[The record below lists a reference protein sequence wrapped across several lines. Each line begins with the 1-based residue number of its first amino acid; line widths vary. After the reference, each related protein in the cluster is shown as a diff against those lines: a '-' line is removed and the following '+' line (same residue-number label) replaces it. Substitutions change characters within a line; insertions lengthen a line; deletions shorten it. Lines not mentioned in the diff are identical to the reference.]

1 MTTWHY
7 CVVGRPVSGTNS
19 QQIVKVGGRRMV
31 LKSKAQREWRADAVG
46 QLLQQRGRR
55 AAIAAPCAVTLHV
68 YRQRNQGD
76 VDNYAK
82 GVLDALQD
90 ARILDDDKHVCE
102 LHIYRH
108 TDPAR
113 PRVDITIALRGGED
127 AA

>member
-1 MTTWHY
+1 MSTWHY

-19 QQIVKVGGRRMV
+19 QQIVRVGSRRMV
-31 LKSKAQREWRADAVG
+31 LKSKAQREWRADAVA
-46 QLLQQRGRR
+46 QLCQQRGVRR
-55 AAIAAPCAVTLHV
+55 PIAGPCAITLHI

-90 ARILDDDKHVCE
+90 ARILDDDKHVTE
-102 LHIYRH
+102 LHLYRH

-113 PRVDITIALRGGED
+113 PRVEITIALRGTE

>member
-19 QQIVKVGGRRMV
+19 QQIVKVGKRRLV
-31 LKSKAQREWRADAVG
+31 LKSKAQREWRADAVA
-46 QLLQQRGRR
+46 QLTDQRKHR
-55 AAIAAPCAVTLHV
+55 AAIAAPCAVTLHI

-90 ARILDDDKHVCE
+90 ARILDDDKHVTE
-102 LHIYRH
+102 LHLYRH

-113 PRVDITIALRGGED
+113 PRVESTIALRGTED
-127 AA
+127 A